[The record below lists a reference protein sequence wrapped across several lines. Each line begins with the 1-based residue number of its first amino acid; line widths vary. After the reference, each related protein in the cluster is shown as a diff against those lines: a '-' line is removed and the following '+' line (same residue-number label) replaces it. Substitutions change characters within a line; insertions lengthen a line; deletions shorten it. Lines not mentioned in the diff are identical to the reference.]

1 MPDHGNWQKGDSL
14 DGFCKSDGNW
24 DSFQFII
31 FAATEPAQ
39 IKFPECISSH
49 IRLDCML
56 KGIQGNKGNIS
67 YWRSGKRRLKNDSHY
82 LVALYT

>member
-1 MPDHGNWQKGDSL
+1 MPDHGNWKKVDSL

-24 DSFQFII
+24 DSFQFRII
-31 FAATEPAQ
+31 AATEPAQ
-39 IKFPECISSH
+39 IKFQECRNSR

-56 KGIQGNKGNIS
+56 KGIQINKGDIS
-67 YWRSGKRRLKNDSHY
+67 CRRSGKRRLKNDSHY